1 MCVTSAHVPFGYAAD
16 TGAFRGF
23 FQEIT
28 EGLLI
33 ITSAHLTTFDRATA
47 RPTTSVCMF
56 LCHTREPRLHR
67 RRSGWNSGGTHGE
80 RGR

>member
-33 ITSAHLTTFDRATA
+33 ITSAHLTTFDR
-47 RPTTSVCMF
+47 TSNNICLYVP
-56 LCHTREPRLHR
+56 LSH
-67 RRSGWNSGGTHGE
+67 S
-80 RGR
+80 